1 MQNLRRILSRQIP
14 LLVALAMGDAVAS
27 AQQRTPTPPPPMAIS
42 STAERVYDQARPKLL
57 QIRTLVSA
65 AGRQSTI
72 GSGFL
77 VGDGLAIT
85 NYHVVSK
92 YALEPQT
99 YRLEYT
105 AADGTR
111 GELQLAALDLANDLA
126 VVRLAQDGPAFFA
139 FDARALNGSLPKG
152 ERLYSMGNPLDIG
165 FTIVEGTYNGL
176 VERSYNDQIHF
187 AGALNPGMSGGP
199 TVTADGRIAG
209 INVAKRLGGE
219 LVSFLVPAR
228 FAVALIERARS
239 GEPPAPS
246 DMRAEIGRQLVAW
259 QAGLYQAIGE
269 KGFRPSRFGPY
280 EAPESAAPWFDCW
293 ARTSAGQVP
302 PPRAARNMTNCSSG
316 TRLFVADDLNT
327 GVIQLS
333 HSHVKSEDLND
344 FQFAAFLSRDSGRP
358 GGGGGSRKWYSRQR
372 CHEDF
377 IAAVEG
383 ERPALRAVWC
393 ARAYREFDG
402 IYDVWLTTITQDRGG
417 EALVSRIN
425 LRAVTYDNATA
436 LTRRFLE
443 SVKWAK

>member
-1 MQNLRRILSRQIP
+1 MRNLRHVLSQLV
-14 LLVALAMGDAVAS
+14 LLVIVLLLASTVAS
-27 AQQRTPTPPPPMAIS
+27 AQQNTSPPSPAKVIS
-42 STAERVYDQARPKLL
+42 STAERVYDEARPKLL
-57 QIRTLVSA
+57 QIRTLVVA

-77 VGDGLAIT
+77 VGNGLAIT
-85 NYHVVSK
+85 NYHVVSQF
-92 YALEPQT
+92 ALEPQT

-111 GELQLAALDLANDLA
+111 GELKLVAIDLANDLA
-126 VVRLAQDGPAFFA
+126 VVRLDQDGPAFFA
-139 FDARALNGSLPKG
+139 FDDRALNGSLPKG

-176 VERSYNDQIHF
+176 VDRSYNDQIHF

-199 TVTADGRIAG
+199 TVTSDGRIAG

-228 FAVALIERARS
+228 FAVALLELAKS
-239 GEPPAPS
+239 GESPEPA
-246 DMRAEIGRQLVAW
+246 DMHGEIGRQLIAW

-280 EAPESAAPWFDCW
+280 EAPESVAPWFDCW
-293 ARTSAGQVP
+293 ARTSAGRVP
-302 PPRAARNMTNCSSG
+302 QPRATRNMTNCSSG
-316 TRLFVADDLNT
+316 TRLFIADDLNT
-327 GVIQLS
+327 GLIQFS

-358 GGGGGSRKWYSRQR
+358 GGGGSRKWYSPQR

-383 ERPALRAVWC
+383 ERPPLRAVWC

-402 IYDVWLTTITQDRGG
+402 IYDVWLTTITQDRGD

-425 LRAVTYDNATA
+425 LRGVTYDNATA

>member
-1 MQNLRRILSRQIP
+1 VQYLRRILSRQI
-14 LLVALAMGDAVAS
+14 LLLLTLAVGGSVAY
-27 AQQRTPTPPPPMAIS
+27 AQQRPHAPSPPMVIS
-42 STAERVYDQARPKLL
+42 STAERVYEQARPKLL
-57 QIRTLVSA
+57 QVRTLVSV
-65 AGRQSTI
+65 AGRQSSI

-111 GELQLAALDLANDLA
+111 GELKLAAVDLANDLA
-126 VVRLAQDGPAFFA
+126 VVRLAQDGPASFE
-139 FDARALNGSLPKG
+139 FDDRALNGTLPKG

-199 TVTADGRIAG
+199 TVTGDGRIAG

-228 FAVALIERARS
+228 FAVALLDRAES

-259 QAGLYQAIGE
+259 QTGLYQAIGE
-269 KGFRPSRFGPY
+269 KGFRSSRFGPY

-302 PPRAARNMTNCSSG
+302 QPRAARNMTNCSSG

-333 HSHVKSEDLND
+333 HSHLKSEDLND
-344 FQFAAFLSRDSGRP
+344 FQFATFLSRESGRP
-358 GGGGGSRKWYSRQR
+358 GGQGGSRKWYSRQR

-377 IAAVEG
+377 IAATDG
-383 ERPALRAVWC
+383 DRPALRAVWC
-393 ARAYREFDG
+393 ARAYREFEG

-425 LRAVTYDNATA
+425 LRGVTYDNATA
-436 LTRRFLE
+436 LAQRFLE